1 MLRHV
6 AWLNEA
12 LVEPCPEGGLT
23 SSDASVLR
31 RCLLPARELEDL
43 GIECS
48 VFGNLDEADP
58 AQVGKHLKK
67 LETDIVVIG
76 KISEP
81 TRLALAKSAKNL
93 GCYIIAD
100 LSHETALSPDVLK
113 LAEIAD
119 QIVVSTDAGA
129 ALIRKENGSTVLIIP
144 DCTEDAVGAVA
155 HLWLDCFKQL
165 KLKLPTSANS
175 NTKE

>member
-31 RCLLPARELEDL
+31 RCLIPARELENL

-58 AQVGKHLKK
+58 TQVSKHLKK

-81 TRLALAKSAKNL
+81 TRSALARAAKHL

-100 LSHETALSPDVLK
+100 FSHETDLSVDVLQ

-119 QIVVSTDAGA
+119 QIVVSTVAGA
-129 ALIRKENGSTVLIIP
+129 DLIHKKTGASASVIP
-144 DCTEDAVGAVA
+144 DCENDSVSAVT
-155 HLWLDCFKQL
+155 HLWLDCFKKL
-165 KLKLPTSANS
+165 KLKPPASANS
-175 NTKE
+175 NTPE